1 MKRKNFP
8 GRREQR
14 RLEAEARQDKYDKL
28 SPELK
33 LAQAGPKQR
42 KRLLG
47 K

>member
-1 MKRKNFP
+1 MKRVNFP
-8 GRREQR
+8 RRKAARREQ
-14 RLEAEARQDKYDKL
+14 AEARQDKYEKL

-42 KRLLG
+42 KKLLG

>member
-8 GRREQR
+8 RRREAKRAQ
-14 RLEAEARQDKYDKL
+14 AEARQDKYDKL

-42 KRLLG
+42 KKLLA